1 MQHDHVLK
9 KLNFDLMIQP
19 QGQGMGLVGS
29 AGKVFATKLLHFVID
44 SLLFYMKHLVLQ
56 QCGKK

>member
-19 QGQGMGLVGS
+19 QGQGMGWVGS
-29 AGKVFATKLLHFVID
+29 AGKVFDFVINF
-44 SLLFYMKHLVLQ
+44 LFKTSEK
-56 QCGKK
+56 CKR